1 MSAFVPCDPQGQS
14 RWTQITALDGVSF
27 SLTFRW
33 SQTDG
38 HWSLDVADADGVAIA
53 SGLTLT
59 TMEPLLRGVTD
70 SRRPAGELIV
80 ADSTGANDVDPAF
93 DDLGAPGARFVL
105 MYVTAAELAA

>member
-1 MSAFVPCDPQGQS
+1 MSDFVPCDPQGQS
-14 RWTQITALDGVSF
+14 RWSQITALDGVPF
-27 SLTFRW
+27 VLTFRW

-38 HWSLDVADADGVAIA
+38 HWGLDVADADGVAIV

-59 TMEPLLRGVTD
+59 TLTPLLRGVI
-70 SRRPAGELIV
+70 SVRRPAGELIV
-80 ADSTGANDVDPAF
+80 VDTTGANDVDPAY